1 MRPHRLVLLAA
12 LLSGVAHS
20 QAGFDPS
27 DVRVRVGDDAR
38 WARPDWDDGDW
49 ATRWLY
55 SPPDTAAV
63 LWIRQRVAVGPGARP
78 LGIAV
83 YAVAAREVYWDG
95 VLVGRSGRVG
105 TDAASEVPGPIDA
118 VHAVPDTLA
127 GAGVHTVALR
137 LSTFRR
143 PPSVG
148 GYVHGVAV
156 GDVRALARAPLRG
169 ALVPLLFLGGFVLVA
184 LTYGVLYGVDRRRT
198 PYLLTALLC
207 LAVAALLGAES
218 WRALVGYT
226 YNRHLARLL
235 AVTALTCAVGGL
247 LPAVFLVQFEAP
259 WRRVVGAGLAVGIGL
274 ALLAPGGY
282 DAKALGVFAV
292 ALVVALGVT
301 AWAALRRKPGAGLAL
316 AGVAV
321 CTAAFAATGF
331 RFLDT
336 TFFPAFAVLTAGLLA
351 SLGLQTRERRR
362 QHEAALR
369 AAARLEAEL
378 VKKNLQPHFLMNT
391 LTSAIEWVETDP
403 ATGVR
408 ALEALAGELR
418 ALDDVTG
425 EPLVPLAR
433 EVALCR
439 AHLGVMS
446 FRRDVRFALD
456 ADGVDPDV
464 TLPPAV
470 LHTLVENAVT
480 HNAYPPGDVRLSLR
494 EDRPAGRRR
503 YTLRA
508 PVAGPADPDP
518 GAAEGGGLGYVRAR
532 LAECYGDDWALA
544 SAVEDG
550 DWVTRITVPA

>member
-1 MRPHRLVLLAA
+1 MRLVLLV
-12 LLSGVAHS
+12 LLAGLACGVAHG
-20 QAGFDPS
+20 QPGFDPS

-105 TDAASEVPGPIDA
+105 ADAASEVPGPIDA
-118 VHAVPDTLA
+118 VHAIPDSLA
-127 GAGVHTVALR
+127 GAGTHTVALR
-137 LSTFRR
+137 LSTFHR
-143 PPSVG
+143 PSSVG

-169 ALVPLLFLGGFVLVA
+169 TLVPLLFLGGFVLVA
-184 LTYGVLYGVDRRRT
+184 LTYGVLYAVDRRRT

-226 YNRHLARLL
+226 YDRHLARLL

-247 LPAVFLVQFEAP
+247 LPTVFLVQFEAP
-259 WRRVVGAGLAVGIGL
+259 WRRAVWAGLAVGIGL

-282 DAKALGVFAV
+282 DTKALGVFAV

-301 AWAALRRKPGAGLAL
+301 VWAALRRKPGAGLAL

-321 CTAAFAATGF
+321 CAAAFAATGF

-369 AAARLEAEL
+369 TAARLEAEL
-378 VKKNLQPHFLMNT
+378 VKKNLQPHVLMNT
-391 LTSAIEWVETDP
+391 LTSAIEWIETDP

-408 ALEALAGELR
+408 ALEAFADELR
-418 ALDDVTG
+418 ALAEVAG
-425 EPLVPLAR
+425 EPAVPLAR

-439 AHLGVMS
+439 AHLDVMG

-456 ADGVDPDV
+456 ADGVDPDA

-480 HNAYPPGDVRLSLR
+480 HNAYPPGDVCLSLR
-494 EDRPAGRRR
+494 EDRAGDRRR

-508 PVAGPADPDP
+508 PVAGPAEA

-532 LAECYGDDWALA
+532 LAERYGDDWALA

-550 DWVTRITVPA
+550 DWVTRVTVPA